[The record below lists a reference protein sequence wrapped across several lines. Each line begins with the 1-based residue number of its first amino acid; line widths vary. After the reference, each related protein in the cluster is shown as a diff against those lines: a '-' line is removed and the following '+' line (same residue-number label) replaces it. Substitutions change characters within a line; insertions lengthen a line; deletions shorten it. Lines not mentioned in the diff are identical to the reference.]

1 MNYEKYRK
9 YKNKYLDLK
18 NKIGGSDPDLER
30 AIKESLE
37 DLNEGDVEV
46 GSKLY
51 VIPNSGMIEGMSQ
64 QCFWISIFNY
74 LQKNPSVNIPDVS
87 NVRELRTFVGLRKD
101 TEHLPFDEND
111 NRFRTALNY
120 LTDTLDLTIIVHFV
134 NASGYQIILR
144 DAITRIP
151 EEAKRPINAGKKNTV
166 HITQHG
172 LYHFQ
177 YMVEPGVG
185 IGAGDNGVLVGDTLY
200 KDKKMENMTNNE
212 TMIRALTER
221 KVKMSKEFS
230 MEGISPSD
238 LPAYIFSYN
247 DEKKKINKE
256 INKYEKKN
264 TKINKN
270 ETMIKM
276 HEEEIKKLNELKIKM
291 NKEFSIEGVSPSK
304 LEAHFILYNNE
315 IERINRQINKKE
327 QQIIKKKIEKN
338 NDEYLK
344 LIEKT
349 KNKK

>member
-1 MNYEKYRK
+1 MDYEKYKK
-9 YKNKYLDLK
+9 YKNKYLALK
-18 NKIGGSDPDLER
+18 NKFGGSDPDLER
-30 AIKESLE
+30 AIKASLE
-37 DLNEGDVEV
+37 DNLEV
-46 GSKLY
+46 GRKLF
-51 VIPNSGMIEGMSQ
+51 VIPNSGAIEGMSQ

-74 LQKNPSVNIPDVS
+74 LQRNPIANIAEVE
-87 NVRELRTFVGLRKD
+87 NVRQLRTLVGLEKD
-101 TEHLPFDEND
+101 TEHLPFDED
-111 NRFRTALNY
+111 DVRFRNALESLTAIF
-120 LTDTLDLTIIVHFV
+120 DLKIMVHYI
-134 NASGYQIILR
+134 NAGGNQIIIR
-144 DAITRIP
+144 QHITGIP
-151 EEAKRPINAGKKNTV
+151 EEAIRPINEAGINVV

-200 KDKKMENMTNNE
+200 KDKKMENITNSE

-247 DEKKKINKE
+247 DEIEKINKE

-276 HEEEIKKLNELKIKM
+276 YEEEIKKLNELKIKM

-315 IERINRQINKKE
+315 IERINKQINKKE
-327 QQIIKKKIEKN
+327 QQIIKKKIEIN
-338 NDEYLK
+338 NDEIDRENLK